1 MKISF
6 TGYEESFKRI
16 KKQVNFLTNY
26 QLKQAAANAVN
37 STMIKARDGYIVEMK
52 GIFDKPTPFITKTVL
67 YKKATSE
74 VLSGSVYPA
83 NEGRVAPAMVLKAQA
98 HGGGR
103 RLKRLEVFLKA
114 KGFLPEGYQTT
125 LPNKN
130 RVDASIDR
138 YGNIKGSWAKKIIND
153 VLKKEEPVTK
163 KRGRKSSKAFF
174 VIRVGEKKKKIPAGV
189 WYRDKTGLK
198 PILLFFSN
206 FNYRRI
212 LRTEYIVTKN
222 NLSEMLQR
230 RMRYEVR
237 KSFEKINGV
246 S

>member
-1 MKISF
+1 MKVSF
-6 TGYEESFKRI
+6 TGYEESFKRV

-74 VLSGSVYPA
+74 MLSGYVYPA

-98 HGGGR
+98 HGGSR

-114 KGFLPEGYQTT
+114 KGFLPDGYQTT
-125 LPNKN
+125 LPNRN

-153 VLKKEEPVTK
+153 LLKSEKPRTK
-163 KRGRKSSKAFF
+163 KRGRKSTKAFF
-174 VIRVGEKKKKIPAGV
+174 VIRVKERGKKIPPGV
-189 WYRDKTGLK
+189 WYREGRKIS
-198 PILLFFSN
+198 PIIFFFKN
-206 FNYRRI
+206 FDYRRI
-212 LRTEYIVTKN
+212 LRTEYIVSKN

-237 KSFEKINGV
+237 KSFENINGV